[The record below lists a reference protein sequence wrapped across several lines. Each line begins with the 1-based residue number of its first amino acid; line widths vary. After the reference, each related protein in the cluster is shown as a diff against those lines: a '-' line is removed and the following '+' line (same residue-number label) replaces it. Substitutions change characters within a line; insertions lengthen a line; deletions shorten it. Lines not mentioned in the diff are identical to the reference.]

1 MYRATVQLILED
13 NTIIQGSAVVQSNST
28 NLYGDLVDYF
38 IEEEWIDGQ
47 KIVDFEMKST
57 QWFEDYG
64 RGHLIIPPRTYK
76 EDKEIY
82 GDKWFPFI
90 RVKKF
95 DYDKYETTGAI

>member
-13 NTIIQGSAVVQSNST
+13 NTIIQGSAVIQSNST

-64 RGHLIIPPRTYK
+64 R
-76 EDKEIY
+76 
-82 GDKWFPFI
+82 
-90 RVKKF
+90 
-95 DYDKYETTGAI
+95 